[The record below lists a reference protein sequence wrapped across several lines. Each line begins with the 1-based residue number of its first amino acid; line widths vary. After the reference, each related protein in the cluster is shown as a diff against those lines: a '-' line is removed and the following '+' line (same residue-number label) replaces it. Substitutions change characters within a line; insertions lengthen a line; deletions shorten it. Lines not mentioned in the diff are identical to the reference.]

1 MRGVARRGAASS
13 LVPAALLFSTFYR
26 RVTGLGAST
35 LCAMPKELPPV
46 DVEHPSD
53 LDFMIQTIQS
63 YALDIGRE
71 RLRARGRGAAH
82 LEPMLEQ
89 AVGRVRIQAC

>member
-1 MRGVARRGAASS
+1 
-13 LVPAALLFSTFYR
+13 
-26 RVTGLGAST
+26 
-35 LCAMPKELPPV
+35 MPKELPPV